1 MSERVRK
8 EKEKV
13 IEPIEKDFLDS
24 DISITSDNACICK
37 GKRNIACTLHGG

>member
-13 IEPIEKDFLDS
+13 VEPIEKDFLDS
-24 DISITSDNACICK
+24 DISNTSGNACICK
-37 GKRNIACTLHGG
+37 GKRNIACKLHGG